1 VQKCAAL
8 YNHTN
13 LRGGDR
19 IFPCCRF
26 KNSIQQFDGNV
37 DSILNSHS
45 YNLLRNR
52 MESGEKLP
60 ECSKCWHEES
70 LGKQSLR
77 QWFNKNYNTDEI
89 KLRYF
94 EVGFDNICGLTC
106 DGCWEEWSSSWW
118 VKKNPNL
125 PLKNGITSTAELK
138 NIPDSIEKV
147 VFLGGEPLMTNRHR
161 KFLESFNTLEHLEVE
176 YFTNGMHRLQNEDYN
191 LLTQCKR
198 VHFTVSVDGYD
209 ILNDKVRSGSIWH
222 IVEKNLQEIAD
233 TFDYTIHT
241 TIHKNNWHGLPDLA
255 QWTKQYARWTTNV
268 LTYPKE
274 LDIIN
279 LDKSEKQLLTSIL
292 NEYSIPNKDYIQ
304 AHLQGES

>member
-1 VQKCAAL
+1 
-8 YNHTN
+8 
-13 LRGGDR
+13 
-19 IFPCCRF
+19 
-26 KNSIQQFDGNV
+26 
-37 DSILNSHS
+37 
-45 YNLLRNR
+45 
-52 MESGEKLP
+52 LP
-60 ECSKCWHEES
+60 
-70 LGKQSLR
+70 
-77 QWFNKNYNTDEI
+77 
-89 KLRYF
+89 
-94 EVGFDNICGLTC
+94 
-106 DGCWEEWSSSWW
+106 
-118 VKKNPNL
+118 P
-125 PLKNGITSTAELK
+125 KNGITSTAELK

-198 VHFTVSVDGYD
+198 VRFTVSVDGYD

-268 LTYPKE
+268 LTYPK
-274 LDIIN
+274 
-279 LDKSEKQLLTSIL
+279 
-292 NEYSIPNKDYIQ
+292 
-304 AHLQGES
+304 

>member
-1 VQKCAAL
+1 
-8 YNHTN
+8 
-13 LRGGDR
+13 
-19 IFPCCRF
+19 
-26 KNSIQQFDGNV
+26 
-37 DSILNSHS
+37 
-45 YNLLRNR
+45 

-125 PLKNGITSTAELK
+125 PPKNGITSTAELK

>member
-1 VQKCAAL
+1 MQKCAAL